1 MSYRTVWVS
10 QWVTYNRD
18 EVQPCPQIDAVLND
32 LEREG
37 WNLHTIVP
45 GTNAQ
50 TYSGVFIT
58 VQRA

>member
-1 MSYRTVWVS
+1 MPYRTIWVK
-10 QWVTYNRD
+10 QWIDGRVD
-18 EVQPCPQIDAVLND
+18 VHPCPQIDAVLDD

-37 WNLHTIVP
+37 WTLHTIVP

-50 TYSGVFIT
+50 THVGVFIT